1 LKPDKK
7 KILLL
12 QALEA
17 CNEPNIPKGGNM
29 RRKISFCF
37 CAVLAFLVCLL
48 APAWAGDQ
56 RPSFAPVG
64 GNLLPDG
71 FYITPTAAP
80 GSIFQDLP
88 TGLRPDGSA
97 NANGAVTTA
106 LSPDGTALLIVTTG
120 FNTDFSAQGPYPTP
134 ILWHALDP
142 LTGLPSP
149 TLTLNAEW
157 VFVYDVRGAKPK
169 QKQKINI
176 PNTYQG
182 LIWDPSG
189 TRFYVAGGIDDRVE
203 IFKNANT
210 GASADGNYVPDAPFV
225 LLNHNLPADVPIQNY
240 PTGGLFASTPINNNP
255 IAKDMYIPFSALAAG
270 LAISPD
276 GSTLYVANYQ
286 NDSLSIIS
294 TATRLVTNEIVFFA
308 PGQSTAIGEMPYWP
322 VVLSNSTGA
331 PVKTYVSSQ
340 RDGQVLVVTSAGL
353 QKVIKVGGEPNRMIL
368 SADQLRLY
376 VANGDLDEI
385 EVINTT
391 TDVVKSRIS
400 VTRPGYKYKGSN
412 PNSLALGPEGKV
424 LYVTLGGENAV
435 AVIDVASQQLL
446 GRIPTGWYPSSVSV
460 SADGTRL
467 FVVNMKSNAGPNL
480 EYRIDCPGTGIP
492 PQYSALLC
500 PTAAREVDGGALST
514 ATSRDEYILALLKAG
529 FSTIPVPDPNTLG
542 YLSQLVDANNGFNN
556 PQTDP
561 MMTFL
566 HGQIK
571 HVIYIQKEN
580 RTYDQILGDLKQG
593 NGDPKRVQFP
603 QPITPN
609 EHLIAERFALLDNY
623 YDAGDVSGDGW
634 NWDTQGHANDATT
647 KNVLVGYGNANYNIP
662 FDWNGNPRNI
672 GIALPDTTT
681 GTPSPSTVRI
691 TTLFDPTGGSSIEP
705 GTKDITADE
714 GADDLNPDALG
725 GYIWDSVMRAGL
737 TVRHYGLYADENY
750 YVDPAAGPPFYIPID
765 RNAFADK
772 VVQAVPVRKSL
783 QGKTDLY
790 YRGWDLNTPDQYRFD
805 EWNREFNQYVKKGDL
820 PSFEMVDFMEDHF
833 GNFGT
838 NAANL
843 ENPLAQMASNDY
855 AVGRLVEAVSNSP
868 YWQSTAIF
876 VVEDDAQNGPDHV
889 DAHRSTVFIASPY
902 VNSGSVVHT
911 MYNSTS
917 VLRTIEDILGVGHL
931 GLNDANAV
939 PMSDVFI
946 QQPNLQPY
954 IAPIPGIL
962 CEPPVDPALVPECKN
977 PGNRPITAAVK
988 PLHDGAWWAQATKG
1002 FNFKHPDMVNSDL
1015 FNRVL
1020 WKGIMGD
1027 DKPYPGAAIQQ
1038 VNTTP
1043 VKSAA
1048 TVADRD

>member
-1 LKPDKK
+1 
-7 KILLL
+7 
-12 QALEA
+12 
-17 CNEPNIPKGGNM
+17 M
-29 RRKISFCF
+29 RRNIGFCF
-37 CAVLAFLVCLL
+37 CAALALLLCLVT
-48 APAWAGDQ
+48 PAVAGDQ
-56 RPSFAPVG
+56 ERKLAQVG

-120 FNTDFSAQGPYPTP
+120 YNTDFSAQGPYVNP
-134 ILWHALDP
+134 IVWPALDP
-142 LTGLPSP
+142 LTGIPSS
-149 TLTLNAEW
+149 TLTFNAEW

-203 IFKNANT
+203 VFKNANT

-225 LLNHNLPADVPIQNY
+225 LLNHNQPADVPIQEF
-240 PTGGLFASTPINNNP
+240 PTGGLFSGSPAVNNSP
-255 IAKDMYIPFSALAAG
+255 IAQTMFIPFSAVAAG

-286 NDSLSIIS
+286 NDSLSIIN
-294 TATRLVTNEIVFFA
+294 TATRLVTNEVVFFKLA
-308 PGQSTAIGEMPYWP
+308 QTTAVGEMPYWP
-322 VVLSNSTGA
+322 VVLSDSKGA

-340 RDGQVLVVTSAGL
+340 RDGQVLVVNSTGL

-368 SADQLRLY
+368 SADRLRLY

-385 EVINTT
+385 EVIDTT
-391 TDVVKSRIS
+391 KDVVSSRIS
-400 VTRPGYKYKGSN
+400 VARPGYKYKGSS
-412 PNSLALGPEGKV
+412 PNSLALSPDGTR
-424 LYVTLGGENAV
+424 LYATLGGENAV
-435 AVIDVASQQLL
+435 AVIDAASQQLL

-460 SADGTRL
+460 SADGSRL
-467 FVVNMKSNAGPNL
+467 FVVNMKSNAGRNL
-480 EYRIDCPGTGIP
+480 EYRVDCPGTGIP
-492 PQYSALLC
+492 EQYSKLLC
-500 PTAAREVDGGALST
+500 PTNVIDFEGLIASAAT
-514 ATSRDEYILALLKAG
+514 ARNEYILALLKAG
-529 FSTIPVPDPNTLG
+529 LSAIPVPDADTLA

-580 RTYDQILGDLKQG
+580 RTYDQVLGDLKQG

-609 EHLIAERFALLDNY
+609 EHLLATQFALLDNY

-634 NWDTQGHANDATT
+634 NWDVQGHANDATT
-647 KNVLVGYGNANYNIP
+647 KNVLVGYGNANFNIP

-705 GTKDITADE
+705 GNKDVTASE
-714 GADDLNPDALG
+714 GADDLDPDALG
-725 GYIWDSVMRAGL
+725 GYIWDSVLRAGL

-765 RNAFADK
+765 RHAFADK

-783 QGKTDLY
+783 LGKTDLY

-805 EWNREFNQYVKKGDL
+805 EWNREFNEYVKKGGL
-820 PSFEMVDFMEDHF
+820 PNFEMVDFMEDHF
-833 GNFGT
+833 GNFGS
-838 NAANL
+838 NVGHL
-843 ENPLAQMASNDY
+843 ENPLAEMASNDY

-889 DAHRSTVFIASPY
+889 DAHRSTIFIASPY
-902 VNSGSVVHT
+902 VKSGAVVHT
-911 MYNSTS
+911 MYNSTN

-931 GLNDANAV
+931 GLNDANAL
-939 PMSDVFI
+939 PMSDVFV

-962 CEPPVDPALVPECKN
+962 CEPPVDPTLVPECNN
-977 PGNRPITAAVK
+977 PQGRPITAAVK
-988 PLHDGAWWAQATKG
+988 SLHDGAWWAQATKG
-1002 FNFKHPDMVNSDL
+1002 FNFKHPDMINSDL

-1020 WKGIMGD
+1020 WQGIMGD
-1027 DKPYPGAAIQQ
+1027 DKPYPGASVQQ
-1038 VNTTP
+1038 VKTAPT
-1043 VKSAA
+1043 KAA
-1048 TVADRD
+1048 LAEPDRD

>member
-1 LKPDKK
+1 MKFHFFRLSRPVKPKHS
-7 KILLL
+7 
-12 QALEA
+12 
-17 CNEPNIPKGGNM
+17 KGDNM
-29 RRKISFCF
+29 RRKVSFSFCV
-37 CAVLAFLVCLL
+37 VLALLVGLM

-64 GNLLPDG
+64 SNLLPDG

-80 GSIFQDLP
+80 GSIFQNLP

-97 NANGAVTTA
+97 NADGAVTTA

-120 FNTDFSAQGPYPTP
+120 YNTEFFMQGPEGTP
-134 ILWHALDP
+134 ILWPALDP
-142 LTGLPSP
+142 LTGIPSS
-149 TLTLNAEW
+149 TLTPNAEW
-157 VFVYDVRGAKPK
+157 VFVYDVRGAKPV

-203 IFKNANT
+203 IFKNSNT

-225 LLNHNLPADVPIQNY
+225 LLNHNQPANVPVQEF
-240 PTGGLFASTPINNNP
+240 PTGGLFSGSPAVNDSP
-255 IAKDMYIPFSALAAG
+255 IANTMFIPFSALAAG

-276 GSTLYVANYQ
+276 GTTLYVANYQ
-286 NDSLSIIS
+286 NDSLSIIN
-294 TATRLVTNEIVFFA
+294 TATRSVTNEVVFFKLA
-308 PGQSTAIGEMPYWP
+308 QTTAVGEMPFWP
-322 VVLSNSTGA
+322 VVLSDSKGA
-331 PVKTYVSSQ
+331 PVKSYVSSQ
-340 RDGQVLVVTSAGL
+340 RDGQVLVVNSTGL

-385 EVINTT
+385 EVIDTT
-391 TDVVKSRIS
+391 KDAVSSRIS
-400 VTRPGYKYKGSN
+400 VARPGYKYKGSS
-412 PNSLALGPEGKV
+412 PNSLALGPKGRV

-435 AVIDVASQQLL
+435 AVIDVASQQVL

-460 SADGTRL
+460 SADGSRL

-480 EYRIDCPGTGIP
+480 EYRSDCGASSIP
-492 PQYSALLC
+492 PQYAKLLC
-500 PTAAREVDGGALST
+500 PPPNLN
-514 ATSRDEYILALLKAG
+514 SRNPYILALLKAG
-529 FSTIPVPDPNTLG
+529 LSTIPVPDANTLG

-580 RTYDQILGDLKQG
+580 RTYDQVLGDLKQG

-609 EHLIAERFALLDNY
+609 EHLLVERFALLDNY

-634 NWDTQGHANDATT
+634 NWDVQGHANDVTT
-647 KNVLVGYGNANYNIP
+647 KNVLVGYGNANFNIP

-705 GTKDITADE
+705 GSKDITADE

-750 YVDPAAGPPFYIPID
+750 YVDPSAGPPFYIPID

-772 VVQAVPVRKSL
+772 AVQAVPVRKSL

-790 YRGWDLNTPDQYRFD
+790 YRGWDLNTPDQYRFE
-805 EWNREFNQYVKKGDL
+805 EWNREFNEYVKKGDL
-820 PSFEMVDFMEDHF
+820 PNFEMVDFMEDHF
-833 GNFGT
+833 GNFGS
-838 NAANL
+838 NVGHL
-843 ENPLAQMASNDY
+843 ENPLAEMASNDY

-868 YWQSTAIF
+868 YWSSTAIF

-889 DAHRSTVFIASPY
+889 DAHRSTIFVASPY
-902 VNSGSVVHT
+902 VKSGAVVHT
-911 MYNSTS
+911 MYNSTN
-917 VLRTIEDILGVGHL
+917 VLRTIEDILAVGHL
-931 GLNDANAV
+931 GLNDANAL

-954 IAPIPGIL
+954 VAPIPGIL
-962 CEPPVDPALVPECKN
+962 CESPVDPTLVPECKN
-977 PGNRPITAAVK
+977 PGNRPVTAAVK
-988 PLHDGAWWAQATKG
+988 SLHDGAWWAQATKG

-1020 WKGIMGD
+1020 WKGMMGD
-1027 DKPYPGAAIQQ
+1027 DKPYPGAGVQQ
-1038 VNTTP
+1038 MKTAPTQP
-1043 VKSAA
+1043 
-1048 TVADRD
+1048 DRD

>member
-1 LKPDKK
+1 
-7 KILLL
+7 
-12 QALEA
+12 
-17 CNEPNIPKGGNM
+17 M

-37 CAVLAFLVCLL
+37 CAVLALLVCLL

-80 GSIFQDLP
+80 GSIFQNLP

-97 NANGAVTTA
+97 NADGAVTTA

-120 FNTDFSAQGPYPTP
+120 YNTGFYTQGPDGTAIVWP
-134 ILWHALDP
+134 LFDP
-142 LTGLPSP
+142 LTGIASSE
-149 TLTLNAEW
+149 TTSNAEW

-169 QKQKINI
+169 QVQKINI
-176 PNTYQG
+176 PNTYDG

-189 TRFYVAGGIDDRVE
+189 TRFYVAGGIDDRIE
-203 IFKNANT
+203 IFKSSG
-210 GASADGNYVPDAPFV
+210 GAVSADSTYTADFPFV
-225 LLNHNLPADVPIQNY
+225 LLGHNTPADVPIQNY

-255 IAKDMYIPFSALAAG
+255 IAKSMYIPFSALAAG

-294 TATRLVTNEIVFFA
+294 TATRLVTNEIIFFA
-308 PGQSTAIGEMPYWP
+308 PGQTTAVGEMPYWP
-322 VVLSNSTGA
+322 VVLSNSKGG
-331 PVKTYVSSQ
+331 PEKTYVSSL
-340 RDGQVLVVTSAGL
+340 RDGQVLDVSPSGSY
-353 QKVIKVGGEPNRMIL
+353 KVIKVGGEPNRMVL
-368 SADQLRLY
+368 SADQHWLY

-400 VTRPGYKYKGSN
+400 VARPGYKYKGSS
-412 PNSLALGPEGKV
+412 PNSLALSPDGKW
-424 LYVTLGGENAV
+424 LYATLGGENAV
-435 AVIDVASQQLL
+435 AVINVATQQLL
-446 GRIPTGWYPSSVSV
+446 GRIPTGWYPSSVTV
-460 SADGTRL
+460 SADGSRL
-467 FVVNMKSNAGPNL
+467 FVVNMKSDPGPNL
-480 EYRIDCPGTGIP
+480 EYRIDCPGSGIP
-492 PQYSALLC
+492 AQYSALLC
-500 PTAAREVDGGALST
+500 PTAARQEIDGLVLSS
-514 ATSRDEYILALLKAG
+514 ATSRNEYILALLKAG
-529 FSTIPVPDPNTLG
+529 FSTIPVPDANTLS
-542 YLSQLVDANNGFNN
+542 YLSALVDANNGFNN
-556 PQTDP
+556 PQSDP
-561 MMTFL
+561 MMAFL
-566 HGQIK
+566 HTQIK

-603 QPITPN
+603 QPISPN
-609 EHLIAERFALLDNY
+609 HHLLATRFALLDNY

-634 NWDTQGHANDATT
+634 NWDTQGHANDVTT
-647 KNVLVGYGNANYNIP
+647 KNVLVGYGNADYNIP

-691 TTLFDPTGGSSIEP
+691 TTLFDPTGNSSIEP
-705 GTKDITADE
+705 GSKDVTADE

-750 YVDPAAGPPFYIPID
+750 YVDPYALGPPFYIPID

-783 QGKTDLY
+783 LDKTDLY

-805 EWNREFNQYVKKGDL
+805 EWNREFSEYVKKGDL

-833 GNFGT
+833 GNFSS

-843 ENPLAQMASNDY
+843 ENPLAQFASNDY

-868 YWQSTAIF
+868 YWSSTAIF

-902 VNSGSVVHT
+902 TKSGAVVHT
-911 MYNSTS
+911 MYNSTN

-939 PMSDVFI
+939 PMSDVFV

-954 IAPIPGIL
+954 VAPIPGIL
-962 CEPPVDPALVPECKN
+962 CQPPVDPTLVPECNN
-977 PGNRPITAAVK
+977 PAGRPITAAVK
-988 PLHDGAWWAQATKG
+988 SLHDGAWWAQATKG
-1002 FNFKHPDMVNSDL
+1002 FNFKHPDMVNADL

-1027 DKPYPGAAIQQ
+1027 DKPYPGAGVQQ
-1038 VNTTP
+1038 GKTAP
-1043 VKSAA
+1043 IKIAA
-1048 TVADRD
+1048 TAADRD

>member
-1 LKPDKK
+1 
-7 KILLL
+7 
-12 QALEA
+12 
-17 CNEPNIPKGGNM
+17 M
-29 RRKISFCF
+29 RRTISFCGLLGLF
-37 CAVLAFLVCLL
+37 CCLV
-48 APAWAGDQ
+48 ASAWAGDQ
-56 RPSFAPVG
+56 RPSSASVG
-64 GNLLPDG
+64 GSLLPDG

-80 GSIFQDLP
+80 GSIFQNLP

-120 FNTDFSAQGPYPTP
+120 YNTNFLAQGPTINPFFWP
-134 ILWHALDP
+134 ALDP
-142 LTGLPSP
+142 LTGIPTS

-157 VFVYDVRGAKPK
+157 VFVYDVRGPKPK

-210 GASADGNYVPDAPFV
+210 GASADGNFVPDAPFV
-225 LLNHNLPADVPIQNY
+225 LLNHNQPANAPVQEF
-240 PTGGLFASTPINNNP
+240 PTGGLFSGSPAVNNSP
-255 IAKDMYIPFSALAAG
+255 IANTMFIPFSAVAAG

-276 GSTLYVANYQ
+276 GTTLYVANYQ
-286 NDSLSIIS
+286 NDSLSIIN
-294 TATRLVTNEIVFFA
+294 TATRQITNEVVFFKL
-308 PGQSTAIGEMPYWP
+308 GQSTAVGEMPYWP
-322 VVLSNSTGA
+322 VVLSDSKGA
-331 PVKTYVSSQ
+331 PVKTYVTSQ

-385 EVINTT
+385 EVIDTT
-391 TDVVKSRIS
+391 KDNVASRIS
-400 VTRPGYKYKGSN
+400 VARPGYKYKGSS
-412 PNSLALGPEGKV
+412 PNSLALGPGGKR

-435 AVIDVASQQLL
+435 AVIDVASRQLL

-480 EYRIDCPGTGIP
+480 EYRFDCPGIGIP

-500 PTAAREVDGGALST
+500 PTAAYELEGGALSA
-514 ATSRDEYILALLKAG
+514 ATSRNEYILALLKAG
-529 FSTIPVPDPNTLG
+529 FSTIPVPDDNTLA

-561 MMTFL
+561 TMTFL

-609 EHLIAERFALLDNY
+609 EHLIATRFALLDNY

-634 NWDTQGHANDATT
+634 NWDTQGHANDVTT

-691 TTLFDPTGGSSIEP
+691 TTLFDPTGASSIEP
-705 GTKDITADE
+705 GNKDVTADE
-714 GADDLNPDALG
+714 GADDLDPDALG
-725 GYIWDSVMRAGL
+725 GYIWDSVLRAGL

-772 VVQAVPVRKSL
+772 VIQAVPGRPSL
-783 QGKTDLY
+783 KGRTDLY

-805 EWNREFNQYVKKGDL
+805 EWNREFNEYVKKGDL
-820 PSFEMVDFMEDHF
+820 PNFEMVDFMEDHF
-833 GNFGT
+833 GNFGS
-838 NAANL
+838 NVGHL
-843 ENPLAQMASNDY
+843 ENPLAEMASNDY

-868 YWQSTAIF
+868 YWSSTAIF

-889 DAHRSTVFIASPY
+889 DAHRSTIFIASPY
-902 VNSGSVVHT
+902 VKSGAVVHT
-911 MYNSTS
+911 MYNSTN

-962 CEPPVDPALVPECKN
+962 CQPPVDPTLVPECKN
-977 PGNRPITAAVK
+977 PGSRPITAAVK
-988 PLHDGAWWAQATKG
+988 SLHDGEWWAKATKG
-1002 FNFKHPDMVNSDL
+1002 FNFKHPDMINSDL

-1027 DKPYPGAAIQQ
+1027 DKPYPQPGALLMKTGA
-1038 VNTTP
+1038 VDT
-1043 VKSAA
+1043 
-1048 TVADRD
+1048 DRD